1 MYLVNDEDDV
11 ADFLHLIDEALH
23 AALELAA
30 ELRAGHERGQVEQV
44 HFLVAHLERNAALVD
59 ADSEALR
66 DCGLAD
72 ARLADEAGIVLLTAV
87 QNLNDAV
94 GLAVAADDVVDTA
107 LCRLARQVFAV
118 VVEVLAL
125 LVVTLRTAALIAAL
139 RTLLCRTGRGGRGGH
154 GIGFVRRV
162 LVRAVRTGGHEVIE
176 VGQRADFAG
185 KRFQVVLGDTHLLHD
200 IVERLDAEFACAF
213 KAQAL
218 LRGFVR
224 AFDFGDEHHRDVFLA
239 SRAHWHIHSWLYSFL
254 LQGT

>member
-1 MYLVNDEDDV
+1 M
-11 ADFLHLIDEALH
+11 
-23 AALELAA
+23 
-30 ELRAGHERGQVEQV
+30 
-44 HFLVAHLERNAALVD
+44 
-59 ADSEALR
+59 
-66 DCGLAD
+66 
-72 ARLADEAGIVLLTAV
+72 
-87 QNLNDAV
+87 
-94 GLAVAADDVVDTA
+94 VDTA

-118 VVEVLAL
+118 VVEVFAL
-125 LVVTLRTAALIAAL
+125 LVVTLRTTALIAAL
-139 RTLLCRTGRGGRGGH
+139 RTLLRRTGRGGRGGH
-154 GIGFVRRV
+154 GVGFVRRV
-162 LVRAVRTGGHEVIE
+162 LVRAVRAGGHEVIE